1 MEYLEHVVVL
11 GGLAVVLVQ
20 QILKLKF
27 IPISFA
33 NKYPVL
39 TNILLSI
46 ITAAVIVWQ
55 DMLATPLAWT
65 DWIQLVVTVSLV
77 AAFAYNMTL
86 RNWPELRATEGDG
99 TK

>member
-11 GGLAVVLVQ
+11 GGLAVVLVH

-86 RNWPELRATEGDG
+86 RNWPELRATEGEG